1 VNEEGEFLISDFSV
15 RIFGGSLEVDLA
27 KWKMYTD
34 LIKVEAKLTEVSGQ
48 QMIDFFEG
56 LDVQIDGNFSGMVS
70 FSNYD
75 GAWDF
80 GTGFLQ
86 LNPSANANIKFN
98 QGELIYGGVDPTDP
112 QSKNLKLTSWAL
124 EDLEVDGM
132 GINFKVLENDRQ
144 IIMSING
151 SRETKEQRVDLDYN
165 PRFLGG
171 LQDLLEWKENMLFP

>member
-1 VNEEGEFLISDFSV
+1 MVSDFYV
-15 RIFGGSLEVDLA
+15 RVFGGSLEVDLA

-34 LIKVEAKLTEVSGQ
+34 LIKVEGRLTEVSGQ
-48 QMIDFFEG
+48 QMIDFFEE
-56 LDVQIDGNFSGMVS
+56 LDVQIEGNFSGMVS

-75 GAWDF
+75 GTWDF

-86 LNPSANANIKFN
+86 LNPSANAQIKFK

-112 QSKNLKLTSWAL
+112 QSKNLRLTSWAL
-124 EDLEVDGM
+124 EDLEVDGL
-132 GINFKVLENDRQ
+132 GINFKVLENERQ

-171 LQDLLEWKENMLFP
+171 LQDLLKWKENLSYP

>member
-1 VNEEGEFLISDFSV
+1 MENVY
-15 RIFGGSLEVDLA
+15 R
-27 KWKMYTD
+27 

-112 QSKNLKLTSWAL
+112 QSKNLQA
-124 EDLEVDGM
+124 
-132 GINFKVLENDRQ
+132 N
-144 IIMSING
+144 
-151 SRETKEQRVDLDYN
+151 
-165 PRFLGG
+165 FLGIRG
-171 LQDLLEWKENMLFP
+171 FGGRWDGYKF